1 MMRPDRRCIT
11 SRILCA
17 AIVGAGLSAML
28 AGCSRLDFVK
38 PDPRRRSFDRTAPE
52 VELRRQAPDST
63 ALVQRGQQSLLAGDL
78 ESAEDSARKAA
89 RIDPRSAAA
98 QTLLG
103 LVADRRGRVDE
114 AGEHYRRA
122 LDLAPASG
130 VMLNNYAAWLCSA
143 GRAADAMP
151 LFERAA
157 AAPGYATPGAAL
169 ANAGVCADKAGIHG
183 QSEQFL
189 RKALEVD
196 PVNVVALAAM
206 AEREFRAGRAFEAR
220 AFSERRLAAGRADLR
235 SLQLASQI
243 EEKLGDK
250 AAAAKYVQQ
259 IRIEFPAS
267 PDSNAGDVNR
277 R

>member
-1 MMRPDRRCIT
+1 MALT
-11 SRILCA
+11 GVVA
-17 AIVGAGLSAML
+17 VL
-28 AGCSRLDFVK
+28 AGCNRLDFVK
-38 PDPRRRSFDRTAPE
+38 PDPRRRDFDRTAHE

-63 ALVQRGQQSLLAGDL
+63 ALVQRGQQALLAGDL
-78 ESAEDSARKAA
+78 EAADDSARKAA
-89 RIDPRSAAA
+89 RIDPRSAPA
-98 QTLLG
+98 QTLLA
-103 LVADRRGRVDE
+103 LVADRRGQAAK

-122 LDLAPASG
+122 LDLAPDTG

-143 GRAADAMP
+143 GRAVEAMP

-169 ANAGVCADKAGIHG
+169 ANAGVCADKGGMPG
-183 QSEQFL
+183 QSEQLL
-189 RKALEVD
+189 RQALEVD

-206 AEREFRAGRAFEAR
+206 AEREFLAGRAFEAR
-220 AFSERRLAAGRADLR
+220 AFSERRLAAGPADRRALE
-235 SLQLASQI
+235 LASQI

-259 IRIEFPAS
+259 IRVEFPAV
-267 PDSNAGDVNR
+267 PDSNSGDINR

>member
-1 MMRPDRRCIT
+1 MRPDRCGT
-11 SRILCA
+11 ASRSVRA
-17 AIVGAGLSAML
+17 AIAVAAVVALLS
-28 AGCSRLDFVK
+28 GCNRLDFVK
-38 PDPRRRSFDRTAPE
+38 PDPRRRDFDRTAPE

-63 ALVQRGQQSLLAGDL
+63 ALVQRGQQSLLAGNL
-78 ESAEDSARKAA
+78 EAAEDSGRKAA

-98 QTLLG
+98 QTLLA
-103 LVADRRGRVDE
+103 LVADRRGQVQK

-122 LDLAPASG
+122 LELAPHTG
-130 VMLNNYAAWLCSA
+130 VMLNNYAAWLCAA
-143 GRAADAMP
+143 GQPAEAMP

-169 ANAGVCADKAGIHG
+169 ANAGVCADKAGISG

-189 RKALEVD
+189 RKALKVD

-220 AFSERRLAAGRADLR
+220 AFSERRLAAGPPDRRALE
-235 SLQLASQI
+235 LASQI

-250 AAAAKYVQQ
+250 AAAAKYVQ
-259 IRIEFPAS
+259 RIGVEFPAS
-267 PDSNAGDVNR
+267 PDSSSGDVNKR
-277 R
+277 